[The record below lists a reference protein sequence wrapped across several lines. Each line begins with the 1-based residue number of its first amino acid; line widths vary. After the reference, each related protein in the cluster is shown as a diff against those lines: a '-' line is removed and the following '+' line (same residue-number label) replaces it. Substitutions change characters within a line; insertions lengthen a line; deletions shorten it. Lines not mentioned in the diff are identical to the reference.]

1 MELAGVF
8 AAEDADAS
16 CDVGGLG
23 TVVCGFCASAGAAE
37 FSNNDM
43 QQSAAAV
50 RTMDE
55 D

>member
-1 MELAGVF
+1 MELAGGF
-8 AAEDADAS
+8 DAEDADAS
-16 CDVGGLG
+16 GGAGGLG
-23 TVVCGFCASAGAAE
+23 TVVCGLCANAGAAE